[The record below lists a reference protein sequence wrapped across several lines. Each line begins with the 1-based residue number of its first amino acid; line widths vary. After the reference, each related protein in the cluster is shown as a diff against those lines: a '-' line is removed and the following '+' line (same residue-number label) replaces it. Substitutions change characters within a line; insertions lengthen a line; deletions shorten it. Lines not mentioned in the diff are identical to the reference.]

1 MASTQKHKK
10 PAPNKVRPAG
20 FPTRDQVLDFVT
32 TSDQPAGKREIAKA
46 FGLKGAEKIALKA
59 LLKDM
64 ADEGLLDI
72 GPARA
77 FHKMGGVPK
86 VTVLRIVDVDDTTL
100 IATPE
105 RWEAEGQ
112 AAPRLRVMERGKRGA
127 LTIGDRILARTEEAG
142 RGWVAH
148 VMKKLAKASEELL
161 GVVEEMAD
169 GKLWLRPVDK
179 RIRKDTPISDAGDAK
194 PGDLVLAEP
203 HGRPPRISARVTD
216 VLGDPF
222 APRSFSLIA
231 IHKHGIPH
239 VFPDRVEEEAVAV
252 ATIGLG
258 PIHPPLEGEVAGRS
272 PDGGVSRQRDG
283 DTPQPLA
290 SGERSPSP
298 ARGGFRGREDLRHL
312 PIVAID
318 PVDARDHDDAVWA
331 APDEDEANPGGFRA
345 IVAIADVS
353 YYVRP
358 GSALDKEARKRGNSV
373 YFPDQVVP
381 MLPHTLSSDMCSL
394 RAGQDRAAM
403 ACHLTINAHGKVTA
417 WRFTRAVIRVAAVL
431 AYEDAQ
437 AAIDGAVAPLPP
449 AGGAGGGHAGDVAQ
463 AHPLDQSHVPLIDP
477 SRKREGEQAAHD
489 LLDTALKP
497 LWACWAL
504 LRKARDARD
513 PLALDLPERRV
524 VLDDAGRIVSV
535 AVRERLDAHMLIEDY
550 MIAAN
555 VAAAKA
561 LEAKKA
567 PVMYRVHEVPG
578 RDKLV
583 ALKEF
588 LATFGID
595 FALGQ
600 VIRPATFNALIR
612 KVGESEE
619 KEQIMTQ
626 ILRSQTQAYYAPQN
640 MGHFGLALGSYAH
653 FTSPI
658 RRYADLLVHRA
669 LVGAY
674 GLELPP
680 PKDKAIPDRSSLSQD
695 DYENMGRVGEMIS
708 GHERRAMEAERETI
722 DRYVAAYLAAHVGEV
737 MPARITGVQNFGF
750 FATVEG
756 LGGDGLVPVSTLG
769 AEHFF
774 FDEGG
779 KALQGVESGDRY
791 TVGQRL
797 ELRLAEADPVNGS
810 LRFELPDNPAPRA
823 GPMKRD
829 RTRPGVVHRGRPKNI
844 RHIGASR
851 GKHRK

>member
-1 MASTQKHKK
+1 MASNQKQKK
-10 PAPNKVRPAG
+10 PAKVRPAG
-20 FPTRDQVLDFVT
+20 LPTREQVMDFIAE
-32 TSDQPAGKREIAKA
+32 SDTPAGKREIAKA
-46 FGLKGAEKIALKA
+46 FGLKGQEKIALKA

-64 ADEGLLDI
+64 ADEGLIDI

-86 VTVLRIVDVDDTTL
+86 VTVLRIVDVDDTVL

-112 AAPRLRVMERGKRGA
+112 PAPRLRVVERGKRGA

-142 RGWVAH
+142 RGWIAH
-148 VMKKLAKASEELL
+148 PMKKLAKASEELL

-216 VLGDPF
+216 ILGDPF

-239 VFPDRVEEEAVAV
+239 VFPERVEEEALAV
-252 ATIGLG
+252 ARL
-258 PIHPPLEGEVAGRS
+258 PLHE
-272 PDGGVSRQRDG
+272 DK
-283 DTPQPLA
+283 
-290 SGERSPSP
+290 
-298 ARGGFRGREDLRHL
+298 REDLRHL

-331 APDEDEANPGGFRA
+331 TPDEDEANPGGYKA

-373 YFPDQVVP
+373 YFPDLVVP
-381 MLPHTLSSDMCSL
+381 MLPHQLSSDMCSL
-394 RAGQDRAAM
+394 RAGEDRAAM
-403 ACHLTINAHGKVTA
+403 ACHLTINAQGKVTA

-437 AAIDGAVAPLPP
+437 AAIDGTKDN
-449 AGGAGGGHAGDVAQ
+449 G
-463 AHPLDQSHVPLIDP
+463 
-477 SRKREGEQAAHD
+477 
-489 LLDTALKP
+489 LLEPALKP

-504 LRKARDARD
+504 LRKARQARD

-524 VLDDAGRIVSV
+524 VLDEMGKIVSV

-567 PVMYRVHEVPG
+567 PVMYRVHEPPS

-583 ALKEF
+583 ALKDY
-588 LATFGID
+588 LATFDIS

-600 VIRPATFNALIR
+600 VVKPSTFNQLIA
-612 KVGESEE
+612 KIGEAEE
-619 KEQIMTQ
+619 KPQIMEM

-674 GLELPP
+674 GLDLPA
-680 PKDKAIPDRSSLSQD
+680 PKGRDVPDRSSLSQD

-756 LGGDGLVPVSTLG
+756 LGGDGLVPVSTMG
-769 AEHFF
+769 TEHFF
-774 FDEGG
+774 YDEAGR
-779 KALQGVESGDRY
+779 ALQGVESGDRY

-797 ELRLAEADPVNGS
+797 ELRLADADPINGS
-810 LRFELPDNPAPRA
+810 LRFELPDSPAPRGA
-823 GPMKRD
+823 STKRD
-829 RTRPGVVHRGRPKNI
+829 RTRPGIKRGRPANI
-844 RHIGASR
+844 RHIGGKR
-851 GKHRK
+851 GRHRN

>member
-1 MASTQKHKK
+1 MASTQKQKS
-10 PAPNKVRPAG
+10 APSRAKVRPAG
-20 FPTRDQVLDFVT
+20 FPTRDQVMEFISS
-32 TSDQPAGKREIAKA
+32 SDQPAGKREIAKA
-46 FGLKGAEKIALKA
+46 FGLKGQEKIALKA

-64 ADEGLLDI
+64 ADEGLIDI

-112 AAPRLRVMERGKRGA
+112 PAPRLRVVERGKRGA

-148 VMKKLAKASEELL
+148 PMKKLAKASEELL
-161 GVVEEMAD
+161 GVVEEAEG

-179 RIRKDTPISDAGDAK
+179 RIRRDTPISDAGTAK
-194 PGDLVLAEP
+194 AGDLVLAEP
-203 HGRPPRISARVTD
+203 VGRPPRITARVTD
-216 VLGDPF
+216 ILGDPF

-239 VFPDRVEEEAVAV
+239 VFSERVEEEAVASS
-252 ATIGLG
+252 AL
-258 PIHPPLEGEVAGRS
+258 PLHEDR
-272 PDGGVSRQRDG
+272 
-283 DTPQPLA
+283 
-290 SGERSPSP
+290 
-298 ARGGFRGREDLRHL
+298 REDLRHL
-312 PIVAID
+312 PIIAID

-331 APDEDEANPGGFRA
+331 VLDEDPANPGGYRA

-358 GSALDKEARKRGNSV
+358 GSALDREARKRGNSV
-373 YFPDQVVP
+373 YFPDLVVP
-381 MLPHTLSSDMCSL
+381 MLPHQLSSDMCSL
-394 RAGQDRAAM
+394 RAGEDRAAM
-403 ACHLTINAHGKVTA
+403 ACHLVIDAKGKVTS
-417 WRFTRAVIRVAAVL
+417 WRFSRAVIRVAAVL

-437 AAIDGAVAPLPP
+437 AAIDGAKD
-449 AGGAGGGHAGDVAQ
+449 HA
-463 AHPLDQSHVPLIDP
+463 
-477 SRKREGEQAAHD
+477 
-489 LLDTALKP
+489 LLEPALKP
-497 LWACWAL
+497 LWACWTL
-504 LRKARDARD
+504 LRKAREKRD

-524 VLDDAGRIVSV
+524 VLDEWGKIVSV

-567 PVMYRVHEVPG
+567 PVMYRDHEPPS

-583 ALKEF
+583 ALKDY
-588 LATFGID
+588 LATFDID

-600 VIRPATFNALIR
+600 VIRPATFNRLIDR
-612 KVGESEE
+612 IGEAEE
-619 KEQIMTQ
+619 KPQIMEQ
-626 ILRSQTQAYYAPQN
+626 ILRSQTQAYYSPQN

-674 GLELPP
+674 GLEMPA
-680 PKDKAIPDRSSLSQD
+680 PKGGALPDRTSLSGE

-708 GHERRAMEAERETI
+708 QHERRAMEAERETV
-722 DRYVAAYLAAHVGEV
+722 DRYVAAFLAAHVGDLVE
-737 MPARITGVQNFGF
+737 ARITGVQNFGF

-769 AEHFF
+769 
-774 FDEGG
+774 DERFYYDEAAR
-779 KALQGVESGDRY
+779 ALEGVESGDRY

-797 ELRLAEADPVNGS
+797 QLRLAEADPINGA
-810 LRFELPDNPAPRA
+810 LRFELPDALPQRPSF
-823 GPMKRD
+823 KKD
-829 RTRPGVVHRGRPKNI
+829 RTRPGIKRGRPTNI
-844 RHIGASR
+844 RHIGSAR
-851 GKHRK
+851 GKHRKR

>member
-1 MASTQKHKK
+1 MASNQKQKK
-10 PAPNKVRPAG
+10 PAKVRPAG
-20 FPTRDQVLDFVT
+20 LPTREQVMDFIAE
-32 TSDQPAGKREIAKA
+32 SDTPAGKREIAKA
-46 FGLKGAEKIALKA
+46 FGLKGQEKIALKA

-64 ADEGLLDI
+64 ADEGLIDI

-86 VTVLRIVDVDDTTL
+86 VTVLRIVDVDDTVL

-112 AAPRLRVMERGKRGA
+112 PAPRLRVVERGKRGA

-148 VMKKLAKASEELL
+148 PMKKLAKASEELL

-216 VLGDPF
+216 ILGDPF

-239 VFPDRVEEEAVAV
+239 VFPERVEEEALAV
-252 ATIGLG
+252 ASL
-258 PIHPPLEGEVAGRS
+258 PLHE
-272 PDGGVSRQRDG
+272 DK
-283 DTPQPLA
+283 
-290 SGERSPSP
+290 
-298 ARGGFRGREDLRHL
+298 REDLRHL

-331 APDEDEANPGGFRA
+331 APDEDEANPGGYKA

-373 YFPDQVVP
+373 YFPDLVVP
-381 MLPHTLSSDMCSL
+381 MLPHQLSSDMCSL
-394 RAGQDRAAM
+394 RAGEDRAAM
-403 ACHLTINAHGKVTA
+403 ACHLTINAQGKVTA

-437 AAIDGAVAPLPP
+437 AAIDGTKDNA
-449 AGGAGGGHAGDVAQ
+449 
-463 AHPLDQSHVPLIDP
+463 
-477 SRKREGEQAAHD
+477 
-489 LLDTALKP
+489 LLEPALKP

-504 LRKARDARD
+504 LRKARQARD

-524 VLDDAGRIVSV
+524 VLDEMGKIVSV

-567 PVMYRVHEVPG
+567 PVMYRVHEPPS

-583 ALKEF
+583 ALKDY
-588 LATFGID
+588 LATFDIS

-600 VIRPATFNALIR
+600 VVKPSTFNQLIA
-612 KVGESEE
+612 KIGEAEE
-619 KEQIMTQ
+619 KPQIMEM

-674 GLELPP
+674 GLELPA
-680 PKDKAIPDRSSLSQD
+680 PKGKDVPDRSSLSQD

-756 LGGDGLVPVSTLG
+756 LGGDGLVPVSTMG

-774 FDEGG
+774 YDEAG

-797 ELRLAEADPVNGS
+797 ELRLAEADPISGS
-810 LRFELPDNPAPRA
+810 LRFELPDSPAPRG

-829 RTRPGVVHRGRPKNI
+829 RTRPGIKRGRPTNI
-844 RHIGASR
+844 RHIGSKR
-851 GKHRK
+851 GKHKR

>member
-1 MASTQKHKK
+1 MASTPKSKT
-10 PAPNKVRPAG
+10 PARTKVRPAG
-20 FPTRDQVLDFVT
+20 FPTRDQVVEFIT

-46 FGLKGAEKIALKA
+46 FGLKGQEKIALKA

-64 ADEGLLDI
+64 ADEGLIDL

-112 AAPRLRVMERGKRGA
+112 PAPRLRVIERGKRGA

-148 VMKKLAKASEELL
+148 PMKKLAKASEELL
-161 GVVEEMAD
+161 GVVEVMAD

-179 RIRKDTPISDAGDAK
+179 RIRKDTLISDVGTAK

-216 VLGDPF
+216 ILGDPF

-239 VFPDRVEEEAVAV
+239 VFPDRVEEEATKAS
-252 ATIGLG
+252 AL
-258 PIHPPLEGEVAGRS
+258 PLHEEK
-272 PDGGVSRQRDG
+272 
-283 DTPQPLA
+283 
-290 SGERSPSP
+290 
-298 ARGGFRGREDLRHL
+298 REDLRHL

-318 PVDARDHDDAVWA
+318 PSDARDHDDAVWA
-331 APDEDEANPGGFRA
+331 APDEDEGNTGGYKA

-381 MLPHTLSSDMCSL
+381 MLPHELSSDMCSL

-403 ACHLTINAHGKVTA
+403 ACHLTINAQGKVTA

-437 AAIDGAVAPLPP
+437 AAIDGTK
-449 AGGAGGGHAGDVAQ
+449 DN
-463 AHPLDQSHVPLIDP
+463 
-477 SRKREGEQAAHD
+477 D
-489 LLDTALKP
+489 LLEPALKP

-524 VLDDAGRIVSV
+524 VLDEFGKIVSV

-567 PVMYRVHEVPG
+567 PVMYRVHETPG
-578 RDKLV
+578 REKLV
-583 ALKEF
+583 ALKEY
-588 LATFGID
+588 LATFDID

-626 ILRSQTQAYYAPQN
+626 ILRSQTQAYYSPQN

-674 GLELPP
+674 GLDLPA
-680 PKDKAIPDRSSLSQD
+680 PKDKVIPDRSSLSQE

-708 GHERRAMEAERETI
+708 GHERRAMEAERETV
-722 DRYVAAYLAAHVGEV
+722 DRYVAAFLSAHVGEV
-737 MPARITGVQNFGF
+737 VKARITGVQNFGF
-750 FATVEG
+750 FATVDG
-756 LGGDGLVPVSTLG
+756 LGGDGLVPVSTMG
-769 AEHFF
+769 AEHFYY
-774 FDEGG
+774 DEAG
-779 KALQGVESGDRY
+779 KALQGVDSGDRY

-797 ELRLAEADPVNGS
+797 ELRLAEADPINGS
-810 LRFELPDNPAPRA
+810 LRFELPDNPAPRG

-844 RHIGASR
+844 RHIGAKR
-851 GKHRK
+851 GKHKR